1 MFTISALYINIR
13 APYDQTAPLAK
24 PAAVPPSV
32 PECYRL
38 VNLFLDGRNPRTLAA
53 YQADLE
59 DFRRLYV
66 RPNPRQCRPLAA

>member
-1 MFTISALYINIR
+1 MTK
-13 APYDQTAPLAK
+13 TAPLAK

-38 VNLFLDGRNPRTLAA
+38 VNLFFDGRKPKTLAA

-59 DFRRLYV
+59 DFGPCV
-66 RPNPRQCRPLAA
+66 